1 MSVAGYRLQWFW
13 CRPSPSSAEGGL
25 HRVSVPTAKADVLAA
40 EQDYLTLLY
49 QHLDERRR
57 YTVARLNQVL
67 SAPNAGTPQ
76 ARSERD
82 AAAAMYADQLATL
95 DGVEQGLCFGRLD
108 LHGGGDEDDDEE
120 GRRYIGRLGLLDEQ
134 RDYRPLLIDWRAPA
148 ARPFYTATAARP
160 EGVRRRRHIRTR
172 SRTVL
177 AVEDEVLDLLPDQD
191 ALDDVA
197 EHSPTRISLTSEAA
211 LMAALTANRTG
222 QMSDIVATIQAEQDR
237 IIRAKPQG
245 VLVVQGGPGTGKT
258 AVALHRAAYLL
269 YTHRRQ
275 LAKRGVLVVGPNS
288 TFLRYIGHVLPSL
301 GETSVLL
308 STVAGLHP
316 GLHARGVEPD
326 RTAAV
331 KGRVEMAK
339 VLVAAVRDRQR
350 VPTEPIELPI
360 DNAAPVQL
368 DGAVCQPARTRARR
382 SHRPHNEAKQIF
394 QQEVV
399 AALADQVAN
408 GLGADVLGR
417 GDLAEIRTELRDSPE
432 LTAALEMLW
441 PTLSP
446 EQLLTDLYAD
456 PQRLAS
462 ATHRVLDSDERD
474 LLARP
479 APGPDA
485 DPELVW
491 TPADVAL
498 LDEAAEL
505 LGSDGSAEAAREA
518 AALRA
523 ELQYAQGVLD
533 ILDLDEDLDPEL
545 LRATD
550 LIDADRLAD
559 RQRAR
564 GYESTAD
571 RAAADRTWT
580 YGHIIVDEAQE
591 LSPMAWR
598 VLMRRC
604 PSRSMTVVGD
614 LAQTGT
620 RAGARSWHG
629 VLGPYV
635 AQRWRLE
642 ELTVNY
648 RNPAEIAEL
657 ADRVLAA
664 IDVDITPPR
673 SVRRSGVA
681 PRAVQVRSLADEL
694 PAVVAEEFAAVG
706 DGRLAVLAPAE
717 AVGELRR
724 VLRAPGAGDL
734 DAPVTVLTVAQAKG
748 LEFDAVVLVDP
759 AAILAES
766 PRGLNDL
773 YVALTRTTHRL
784 CVAHQGALP
793 PVLAPLQP

>member
-1 MSVAGYRLQWFW
+1 M
-13 CRPSPSSAEGGL
+13 
-25 HRVSVPTAKADVLAA
+25 HRVSVVPNNSDVAHPDVMV
-40 EQDYLTLLY
+40 EQDYLSLLY

-57 YTVARLNQVL
+57 YTAARLAEVL
-67 SAPNAGTPQ
+67 RAPTTGTPQ
-76 ARSERD
+76 ALTERD
-82 AAAAMYADQLATL
+82 AAAAMYSQQLANL

-108 LHGGGDEDDDEE
+108 LQADPDDEAGN
-120 GRRYIGRLGLLDEQ
+120 GRRYVGRLGLLDEQ
-134 RDYRPLLIDWRAPA
+134 RDYQPLLIDWRAPA

-177 AVEDEVLDLLPDQD
+177 GVEDEVLDFTG
-191 ALDDVA
+191 A
-197 EHSPTRISLTSEAA
+197 EPASSATSLTSEAA
-211 LMAALTANRTG
+211 LMAALAETRTG
-222 QMSDIVATIQAEQDR
+222 RMSDIVATIQAEQDR
-237 IIRAKPQG
+237 IIRAKPHG

-275 LAKRGVLVVGPNS
+275 LAKRGVLVVGPNA
-288 TFLRYIGHVLPSL
+288 TFLRYIEHVLPSL

-308 STVAGLHP
+308 CTVAQLHP
-316 GLHARGVEPD
+316 GLDARRAESD
-326 RTAAV
+326 ETAAV
-331 KGRVEMAK
+331 KGRAEMAK
-339 VLVAAVRDRQR
+339 VVAAAVRDRQR
-350 VPTEPIELPI
+350 VPVEPIELT
-360 DNAAPVQL
+360 L
-368 DGAVCQPARTRARR
+368 DGQPVRLDRAVCQPARTQARR
-382 SHRPHNEAKQIF
+382 SRRPHNEAKRIF
-394 QQEVV
+394 QREVV
-399 AALADQVAN
+399 GALAERIARKLSA
-408 GLGADVLGR
+408 GLGGAGLLDR
-417 GDLAEIRTELRDSPE
+417 GDLADIRSELRASPE
-432 LTAALEMLW
+432 LTAALESLW

-446 EQLLTDLYAD
+446 EQLLGDLYAD
-456 PQRLAS
+456 PQLLAS
-462 ATHRVLDSDERD
+462 ATRRLLDVADRD

-479 APGPDA
+479 APDPAA
-485 DPELVW
+485 DPDQIW
-491 TPADVAL
+491 TPADVPL

-564 GYESTAD
+564 SYDSTAE

-580 YGHIIVDEAQE
+580 YGHIIIDEAQE

-614 LAQTGT
+614 LAQTGN
-620 RAGARSWHG
+620 RAGAASWAD

-635 AQRWRLE
+635 AGRWRLE
-642 ELTVNY
+642 QLTINY
-648 RNPAEIAEL
+648 RNPAEIAQL

-664 IDVDITPPR
+664 IDVDITPPQ
-673 SVRRSGVA
+673 SVRHTGVP
-681 PRAVQVRSLADEL
+681 PRCVEACALADAL
-694 PAVVAEEFAAVG
+694 PKVVSEEAAAVG
-706 DGRLAVLAPAE
+706 NGRVAVLGPGAQLAQ
-717 AVGELRR
+717 
-724 VLRAPGAGDL
+724 LRALVPAASDADL
-734 DAPVTVLTVAQAKG
+734 DAPVTVLTVGQVKG

-759 AAILAES
+759 AAIMAES

-784 CVAHQGALP
+784 TILCPDALP
-793 PVLAPLQP
+793 DVLA

>member
-1 MSVAGYRLQWFW
+1 VD
-13 CRPSPSSAEGGL
+13 
-25 HRVSVPTAKADVLAA
+25 ADVAT

-57 YTVARLNQVL
+57 YAARRLAEVL
-67 SAPNAGTPQ
+67 KNPNTGTPQ
-76 ARSERD
+76 ALSERD
-82 AAAAMYADQLATL
+82 AAAAMYAEQLATL

-108 LHGGGDEDDDEE
+108 LHLDRDGEDNGDGDGDADQ
-120 GRRYIGRLGLLDEQ
+120 RRYIGRLGLLDEQ
-134 RDYRPLLIDWRAPA
+134 HEYQPLLIDWRAPA
-148 ARPFYTATAARP
+148 ARPFYTATAACP

-177 AVEDEVLDLLPDQD
+177 AVDDEVLDLDGTGQ
-191 ALDDVA
+191 
-197 EHSPTRISLTSEAA
+197 EPTRISLTSEAA
-211 LMAALTANRTG
+211 LMAALTATRTG
-222 QMSDIVATIQAEQDR
+222 RMSDIVATIQTEQDR

-269 YTHRRQ
+269 YTHRKQ

-308 STVAGLHP
+308 CTVAQLHP
-316 GLHARGVEPD
+316 GLHARGVEPGE
-326 RTAAV
+326 TAAV
-331 KGRVEMAK
+331 KGRLEMAR
-339 VLVAAVRDRQR
+339 VVAAAVKDRQQ
-350 VPTEPIELPI
+350 VPAEPIELTI
-360 DNAAPVQL
+360 EGAASIRL
-368 DGAVCQPARTRARR
+368 DQQVCLPARTRARR
-382 SHRPHNEAKQIF
+382 SRRPHNEAKRIF
-394 QQEVV
+394 HQEVV
-399 AALADQVAN
+399 TALTEQIAN
-408 GLGADVLGR
+408 GFGDLGPDVLSR
-417 GDLAEIRTELRDSPE
+417 ADRADIRAELRSSPE
-432 LTAALEMLW
+432 LTAALDQLW

-446 EQLLTDLYAD
+446 EQLLTELYAD
-456 PQRLAS
+456 PHRLAS
-462 ATHRVLDSDERD
+462 ATHRVLDPQDRD
-474 LLARP
+474 LLSRP
-479 APGPDA
+479 APGPGA
-485 DPELVW
+485 DPGQVW

-559 RQRAR
+559 RQRAHR
-564 GYESTAD
+564 YESTAE

-580 YGHIIVDEAQE
+580 YGHIIIDEAQE
-591 LSPMAWR
+591 LSPMEWR

-620 RAGARSWHG
+620 RAGARSWQD

-642 ELTVNY
+642 ELTINY

-657 ADRVLAA
+657 ADEVLAA
-664 IDVDITPPR
+664 IDVDITPPQ
-673 SVRRSGVA
+673 SVRRTGVP
-681 PRAVQVRSLADEL
+681 PRTVRVEDVPEKLVAEL
-694 PAVVAEEFAAVG
+694 TAVVTDEAAVVG
-706 DGRLAVLAPAE
+706 DGRVAVLGP
-717 AVGELRR
+717 VGKVDELREI
-724 VLRAPGAGDL
+724 VPAASGADL
-734 DAPVTVLTVAQAKG
+734 DAPVTVLTVTQAKG

-759 AAILAES
+759 AAMVAES

-773 YVALTRTTHRL
+773 YVALTRSTQRL
-784 CVAHQGALP
+784 CIVHPGELP
-793 PVLAPLQP
+793 DVIAKRLRDTP

>member
-1 MSVAGYRLQWFW
+1 
-13 CRPSPSSAEGGL
+13 L
-25 HRVSVPTAKADVLAA
+25 HRVSVPTTKPDVLAA

-57 YTVARLNQVL
+57 YTVGRLTQVL
-67 SAPNAGTPQ
+67 RAPNAGTPQ

-108 LHGGGDEDDDEE
+108 LHPSGDEDEDDED

-134 RDYRPLLIDWRAPA
+134 HEYRPLLIDWRAPA

-177 AVEDEVLDLLPDQD
+177 AVEDEVLDLLPDGAGLED
-191 ALDDVA
+191 GA

-269 YTHRRQ
+269 YTHRKQ

-308 STVAGLHP
+308 CTVGQLHP

-326 RTAAV
+326 ETAAV
-331 KGRVEMAK
+331 KGRLEMTK
-339 VLVAAVRDRQR
+339 VVAAAIRDRQQ
-350 VPTEPIELPI
+350 VPTEPIELTVEAQRI
-360 DNAAPVQL
+360 QL
-368 DGAVCQPARTRARR
+368 DSAVCQPARTRARR
-382 SHRPHNEAKQIF
+382 SHRPHNEAKRIF
-394 QQEVV
+394 HQEVV
-399 AALADQVAN
+399 TALANRVAN
-408 GLGADVLGR
+408 GLGPDVLSR
-417 GDLAEIRTELRDSPE
+417 GDLADIRTELQGSPE
-432 LTAALEMLW
+432 LTAALETLW
-441 PTLSP
+441 PMLSA
-446 EQLLTDLYAD
+446 EQLVTDLYAD

-462 ATHRVLDSDERD
+462 ATHRVLSEQDRE

-479 APGPDA
+479 APGPDV

-564 GYESTAD
+564 GYESTAE

-580 YGHIIVDEAQE
+580 YGHIIIDEAQE

-614 LAQTGT
+614 LAQTGS
-620 RAGARSWHG
+620 RAGAASWQD

-635 AQRWRLE
+635 AQRWHLE
-642 ELTVNY
+642 ELTINY
-648 RNPAEIAEL
+648 RNPAEIADL
-657 ADRVLAA
+657 ADHVLAA
-664 IDVDITPPR
+664 IDVDITPPQ

-681 PRAVQVRSLADEL
+681 PRAVRVGSLADEM
-694 PAVVAEEFAAVG
+694 PAVVAEEAAAVG
-706 DGRLAVLAPAE
+706 EGRLAVLAPA
-717 AVGELRR
+717 AGLDELRTIMGASEQS
-724 VLRAPGAGDL
+724 APGADDL
-734 DAPVTVLTVAQAKG
+734 DAPVTVLTVTQAKG

-759 AAILAES
+759 AAIMAES

-773 YVALTRTTHRL
+773 YVAITRTTHRL
-784 CVAHQGALP
+784 CIVHRGELP
-793 PVLAPLQP
+793 SVLAALVR

>member
-1 MSVAGYRLQWFW
+1 MSVPPVP
-13 CRPSPSSAEGGL
+13 PSGGNNA
-25 HRVSVPTAKADVLAA
+25 VAA

-49 QHLDERRR
+49 RHLDERRR
-57 YTVARLNQVL
+57 YSAQRLAEVL
-67 SAPNAGTPQ
+67 RGATSGTPQ
-76 ARSERD
+76 ALSERD
-82 AAAAMYADQLATL
+82 AAAAMYSDQLATL

-108 LHGGGDEDDDEE
+108 LNDCGPGYDDAEADGEE
-120 GRRYIGRLGLLDEQ
+120 RRYIGRLGLLDEEH
-134 RDYRPLLIDWRAPA
+134 DYEPLLIDWRAPA
-148 ARPFYTATAARP
+148 ARPFYTATAACP

-177 AVEDEVLDLLPDQD
+177 AVDDEVLDLDSAQQD
-191 ALDDVA
+191 
-197 EHSPTRISLTSEAA
+197 PTRTSLTSEAA
-211 LMAALTANRTG
+211 LMAALTASRTG
-222 QMSDIVATIQAEQDR
+222 RMSDIVATIQAEQDR

-269 YTHRRQ
+269 YTHRQQ

-288 TFLRYIGHVLPSL
+288 TFLSYIGQVLPSL

-308 STVAGLHP
+308 STVAQLHP
-316 GLHARGVEPD
+316 GLHARGVEPAE
-326 RTAAV
+326 TAAV
-331 KGRVEMAK
+331 KGRAEMAK
-339 VLVAAVRDRQR
+339 VVAAAVRDRQQL
-350 VPTEPIELPI
+350 PTAPIEL
-360 DNAAPVQL
+360 DVEAQHVRL
-368 DGAVCQPARTRARR
+368 DEKVCLPARTRARR
-382 SHRPHNEAKQIF
+382 SRRPHNEAKQIF
-394 QQEVV
+394 QREVV
-399 AALADQVAN
+399 TALAEQVARGLSGP
-408 GLGADVLGR
+408 GLGAGVLNR
-417 GDLAEIRTELRDSPE
+417 GDLADIRAELRASTELT
-432 LTAALEMLW
+432 TALDQLW

-456 PQRLAS
+456 PERLAT
-462 ATHRVLDSDERD
+462 ATHRVLRPEQRD
-474 LLARP
+474 LLAR
-479 APGPDA
+479 AAVDVASGQ
-485 DPELVW
+485 VW
-491 TPADVAL
+491 TPADVPL

-550 LIDADRLAD
+550 LIDASRLAD
-559 RQRAR
+559 RQQQRR
-564 GYESTAD
+564 YGSTAE

-580 YGHIIVDEAQE
+580 YGHVIIDEAQE

-614 LAQTGT
+614 LAQTGD
-620 RAGARSWHG
+620 RAGAASWQD

-642 ELTVNY
+642 QLTINY

-657 ADRVLAA
+657 ADEVLAA
-664 IDVDITPPR
+664 LDVDVIAPQ
-673 SVRRSGVA
+673 SVRSTGVA
-681 PRAVQVRSLADEL
+681 PRAVRVAALADEL
-694 PAVVAEEFAAVG
+694 PAVVVEETAAVG
-706 DGRLAVLAPAE
+706 DGRVAVLGPA
-717 AVGELRR
+717 ASVDELRKI
-724 VLRAPGAGDL
+724 VPTASEDDL
-734 DAPVTVLTVAQAKG
+734 DAQVTVLTVTQAKG

-759 AAILAES
+759 AAIVAES

-784 CVAHQGALP
+784 CVVHPGVLP
-793 PVLAPLQP
+793 DVLATLQRERSEGHRAARPANTP

>member
-1 MSVAGYRLQWFW
+1 M
-13 CRPSPSSAEGGL
+13 
-25 HRVSVPTAKADVLAA
+25 SVPTTKPDVLAA

-57 YTVARLNQVL
+57 YTVGRLTQVL
-67 SAPNAGTPQ
+67 RAPNAGTPQ

-108 LHGGGDEDDDEE
+108 LHPSGDEDEDDED

-134 RDYRPLLIDWRAPA
+134 HEYRPLLIDWRAPA

-177 AVEDEVLDLLPDQD
+177 AVEDEVLDLLPDGAGLED
-191 ALDDVA
+191 GA

-269 YTHRRQ
+269 YTHRKQ

-308 STVAGLHP
+308 CTVGQLHP

-326 RTAAV
+326 ETAAV
-331 KGRVEMAK
+331 KGRLEMTK
-339 VLVAAVRDRQR
+339 VVAAAIRDRQQ
-350 VPTEPIELPI
+350 VPTEPIELTVEAQRI
-360 DNAAPVQL
+360 QL
-368 DGAVCQPARTRARR
+368 DSAVCQPARTRARR
-382 SHRPHNEAKQIF
+382 SHRPHNEAKRIF
-394 QQEVV
+394 HQEVV
-399 AALADQVAN
+399 TALADRVAN
-408 GLGADVLGR
+408 GLGPDVLSR
-417 GDLAEIRTELRDSPE
+417 GDLADIRTELQGSPE
-432 LTAALEMLW
+432 LTAALETLW
-441 PTLSP
+441 PMLSA
-446 EQLLTDLYAD
+446 EQLVTDLYAD

-462 ATHRVLDSDERD
+462 ATHRVLSEQDRE

-479 APGPDA
+479 APGPDV

-564 GYESTAD
+564 GYESTAE

-580 YGHIIVDEAQE
+580 YGHIIIDEAQE

-614 LAQTGT
+614 LAQTGS
-620 RAGARSWHG
+620 RAGAASWQD

-635 AQRWRLE
+635 AQRWHLE
-642 ELTVNY
+642 ELTINY
-648 RNPAEIAEL
+648 RNPAEIADL
-657 ADRVLAA
+657 ADHVLAA
-664 IDVDITPPR
+664 IDVDITPPQ

-681 PRAVQVRSLADEL
+681 PRAVRVGSLADEL
-694 PAVVAEEFAAVG
+694 PAVVAEEAAAVG
-706 DGRLAVLAPAE
+706 EGRLAVLAPA
-717 AVGELRR
+717 AGLDELRAIMGASEQS
-724 VLRAPGAGDL
+724 APGADDL
-734 DAPVTVLTVAQAKG
+734 DAPVTVLTVTQAKG

-759 AAILAES
+759 AAIMAES

-773 YVALTRTTHRL
+773 YVAITRTTHRL
-784 CVAHQGALP
+784 CIVHRGDLP
-793 PVLAPLQP
+793 SVLAALVR

>member
-1 MSVAGYRLQWFW
+1 M
-13 CRPSPSSAEGGL
+13 
-25 HRVSVPTAKADVLAA
+25 SVPTTKPDVLAA

-57 YTVARLNQVL
+57 YTVGRLTQVL
-67 SAPNAGTPQ
+67 RAPNAGTPQ

-108 LHGGGDEDDDEE
+108 LHPSGDEDEDDED

-134 RDYRPLLIDWRAPA
+134 HEYRPLLIDWRAPA

-177 AVEDEVLDLLPDQD
+177 AVEDEVLDLLPDGAGLED
-191 ALDDVA
+191 GA

-269 YTHRRQ
+269 YTHRKQ

-308 STVAGLHP
+308 CTVGQLHP

-326 RTAAV
+326 ETAAV
-331 KGRVEMAK
+331 KGRLEMTK
-339 VLVAAVRDRQR
+339 VVAAAIRDRQQ
-350 VPTEPIELPI
+350 VPTEPIELTVEAQRI
-360 DNAAPVQL
+360 QL
-368 DGAVCQPARTRARR
+368 DSAVCQPARTRARR
-382 SHRPHNEAKQIF
+382 SHRPHNEAKRIF
-394 QQEVV
+394 HQEVV
-399 AALADQVAN
+399 TALADRVAN
-408 GLGADVLGR
+408 GLGPDVLSR
-417 GDLAEIRTELRDSPE
+417 GDLADIRTELQGSPE
-432 LTAALEMLW
+432 LTAALETLW
-441 PTLSP
+441 PMLSA
-446 EQLLTDLYAD
+446 EQLVTDLYAD

-462 ATHRVLDSDERD
+462 ATHRVLSEQDRE

-479 APGPDA
+479 APGPDV

-564 GYESTAD
+564 GYESTAE

-580 YGHIIVDEAQE
+580 YGHIIIDEAQE

-614 LAQTGT
+614 LAQTGS
-620 RAGARSWHG
+620 RAGAASWQD

-635 AQRWRLE
+635 AQRWHLE
-642 ELTVNY
+642 ELTINY
-648 RNPAEIAEL
+648 RNPAEIADL

-664 IDVDITPPR
+664 IDVDITPPQ

-681 PRAVQVRSLADEL
+681 PRAVRVGSLADEL
-694 PAVVAEEFAAVG
+694 PAVVAEEAA
-706 DGRLAVLAPAE
+706 A
-717 AVGELRR
+717 
-724 VLRAPGAGDL
+724 
-734 DAPVTVLTVAQAKG
+734 
-748 LEFDAVVLVDP
+748 
-759 AAILAES
+759 
-766 PRGLNDL
+766 
-773 YVALTRTTHRL
+773 
-784 CVAHQGALP
+784 
-793 PVLAPLQP
+793 

>member
-1 MSVAGYRLQWFW
+1 M
-13 CRPSPSSAEGGL
+13 
-25 HRVSVPTAKADVLAA
+25 SVPTTKPDVLAA

-57 YTVARLNQVL
+57 YTVGRLTQVL
-67 SAPNAGTPQ
+67 RAPNAGTPQ

-108 LHGGGDEDDDEE
+108 LHPSGDEDEDDED

-134 RDYRPLLIDWRAPA
+134 HEYRPLLIDWRAPA

-177 AVEDEVLDLLPDQD
+177 AVEDEVLDLLPDGAGLED
-191 ALDDVA
+191 GA

-269 YTHRRQ
+269 YTHRKQ

-308 STVAGLHP
+308 CTVGQLHP

-326 RTAAV
+326 ETAAV
-331 KGRVEMAK
+331 KGRLEMTK
-339 VLVAAVRDRQR
+339 VVAAAIRDRQQ
-350 VPTEPIELPI
+350 VPTEPIELTVEAQRI
-360 DNAAPVQL
+360 QL
-368 DGAVCQPARTRARR
+368 DSAVCQPARTRARR
-382 SHRPHNEAKQIF
+382 SHRPHNEAKRIF
-394 QQEVV
+394 HQEVV
-399 AALADQVAN
+399 TALANRVAN
-408 GLGADVLGR
+408 GLGPDVLSR
-417 GDLAEIRTELRDSPE
+417 GDLADIRTELQGSPE
-432 LTAALEMLW
+432 LTAALETLW
-441 PTLSP
+441 PMLSA
-446 EQLLTDLYAD
+446 EQLVTDLYAD

-462 ATHRVLDSDERD
+462 ATHRVLSEQDRE

-479 APGPDA
+479 APGPDV

-564 GYESTAD
+564 GYESTAE

-580 YGHIIVDEAQE
+580 YGHIIIDEAQE

-614 LAQTGT
+614 LAQTGS
-620 RAGARSWHG
+620 RAGAASWQD

-635 AQRWRLE
+635 AQRWHLE
-642 ELTVNY
+642 ELTINY
-648 RNPAEIAEL
+648 RNPAEIADL
-657 ADRVLAA
+657 ADHVLAA
-664 IDVDITPPR
+664 IDVDITPPQ

-681 PRAVQVRSLADEL
+681 PRAVRVGSLADEM
-694 PAVVAEEFAAVG
+694 PAVVAEEAAAVG
-706 DGRLAVLAPAE
+706 EGRLAVLAPA
-717 AVGELRR
+717 AGLDELRTIMGASEQS
-724 VLRAPGAGDL
+724 APGADDL
-734 DAPVTVLTVAQAKG
+734 DAPVTVLTVTQAKG

-759 AAILAES
+759 AAIMAES

-773 YVALTRTTHRL
+773 YVAITRTTHRL
-784 CVAHQGALP
+784 CIVHRGELP
-793 PVLAPLQP
+793 SVLAALVR

>member
-1 MSVAGYRLQWFW
+1 M
-13 CRPSPSSAEGGL
+13 
-25 HRVSVPTAKADVLAA
+25 HRVSVVPNNSDVAHPDVMV
-40 EQDYLTLLY
+40 EQDYLSLLY

-57 YTVARLNQVL
+57 YTAARLAEVL
-67 SAPNAGTPQ
+67 RAPTTGTPQ
-76 ARSERD
+76 ALTERD
-82 AAAAMYADQLATL
+82 AAAAMYSQQLANL

-108 LHGGGDEDDDEE
+108 LQADPDDEAGN
-120 GRRYIGRLGLLDEQ
+120 GRRYVGRLGLLDEQ
-134 RDYRPLLIDWRAPA
+134 RDYQPLLIDWRAPA

-177 AVEDEVLDLLPDQD
+177 GVEDEVLDLDG
-191 ALDDVA
+191 A
-197 EHSPTRISLTSEAA
+197 EPASSATSLTSEAA
-211 LMAALTANRTG
+211 LMAALAETRTG
-222 QMSDIVATIQAEQDR
+222 RMSDIVATIQAEQDR
-237 IIRAKPQG
+237 IIRAKPHG

-275 LAKRGVLVVGPNS
+275 LAKRGVLVVGPNA
-288 TFLRYIGHVLPSL
+288 TFLRYIEHVLPSL

-308 STVAGLHP
+308 CTVAQLHP
-316 GLHARGVEPD
+316 GLDARGAESD
-326 RTAAV
+326 ETAAV
-331 KGRVEMAK
+331 KGRAEMAK
-339 VLVAAVRDRQR
+339 VVAAAVRDRQR
-350 VPTEPIELPI
+350 VPVEPIELTV
-360 DNAAPVQL
+360 DGQPVRL
-368 DGAVCQPARTRARR
+368 DRAVCQPARTRARR
-382 SHRPHNEAKQIF
+382 SRRPHNEAKRIF
-394 QQEVV
+394 QREVV
-399 AALADQVAN
+399 AALAERIARR
-408 GLGADVLGR
+408 LGAGLLGGAGLLDR
-417 GDLAEIRTELRDSPE
+417 GDLADIRSELRASPE
-432 LTAALEMLW
+432 LTVALESLW

-446 EQLLTDLYAD
+446 EQLLGDLYAD
-456 PQRLAS
+456 RHLLAS
-462 ATHRVLDSDERD
+462 ATRRLLNVADRD

-479 APGPDA
+479 APDPAA
-485 DPELVW
+485 DPDQIW
-491 TPADVAL
+491 TPADVPL

-564 GYESTAD
+564 SYDSTAE

-580 YGHIIVDEAQE
+580 YGHIIIDEAQE

-614 LAQTGT
+614 LAQTGN
-620 RAGARSWHG
+620 RAGAASWAD

-635 AQRWRLE
+635 AGRWRLE
-642 ELTVNY
+642 QLTINY
-648 RNPAEIAEL
+648 RNPAEIAQL

-664 IDVDITPPR
+664 IDVDITPPQ
-673 SVRRSGVA
+673 SVRHTGVP
-681 PRAVQVRSLADEL
+681 PRCVEACTLADAL
-694 PAVVAEEFAAVG
+694 PKVVSEEAAAVG
-706 DGRLAVLAPAE
+706 NGRVAVLGPGAQLA
-717 AVGELRR
+717 ELRAL
-724 VLRAPGAGDL
+724 VPAASDADL
-734 DAPVTVLTVAQAKG
+734 DAPVTVLTVGQVKG

-759 AAILAES
+759 AAIVAES

-784 CVAHQGALP
+784 TIVHPGRLP
-793 PVLAPLQP
+793 DVLA

>member
-1 MSVAGYRLQWFW
+1 M
-13 CRPSPSSAEGGL
+13 
-25 HRVSVPTAKADVLAA
+25 SVPTTTPDVLAA

-57 YTVARLNQVL
+57 YTVERLTQVL
-67 SAPNAGTPQ
+67 RAPNAGTPQ

-108 LHGGGDEDDDEE
+108 LHPADDPDEDDDED

-134 RDYRPLLIDWRAPA
+134 RKYRPLLIDWRAPA

-177 AVEDEVLDLLPDQD
+177 AVEDEVLDLLPD
-191 ALDDVA
+191 AAGLDGV
-197 EHSPTRISLTSEAA
+197 EHSATRVSLTSEAA
-211 LMAALTANRTG
+211 LMTALTANRTG
-222 QMSDIVATIQAEQDR
+222 QMSDIVATIQTEQDR

-275 LAKRGVLVVGPNS
+275 LAKRGVLVVGPNA

-308 STVAGLHP
+308 CTVAQLHP

-326 RTAAV
+326 ETAAV
-331 KGRVEMAK
+331 KGRLEMAK
-339 VLVAAVRDRQR
+339 VLAAAIRDRQQ
-350 VPTEPIELPI
+350 VPTDPIELTVDAQHI
-360 DNAAPVQL
+360 QL
-368 DGAVCQPARTRARR
+368 DSALCQPARTRARR
-382 SHRPHNEAKQIF
+382 SHRPHNEAKRIF

-399 AALADQVAN
+399 TVLADHIVN
-408 GLGADVLGR
+408 GLGTDVLNR
-417 GDLAEIRTELRDSPE
+417 GDLADIRTELRGSPE
-432 LTAALEMLW
+432 LAAALETLW

-446 EQLLTDLYAD
+446 EQLLIDLYAD

-462 ATHRVLDSDERD
+462 ATHRVLESHECD

-479 APGPDA
+479 APGPDV
-485 DPELVW
+485 DRELMW

-564 GYESTAD
+564 GYESTAE

-580 YGHIIVDEAQE
+580 YGHIIIDEAQE

-614 LAQTGT
+614 LAQTGS
-620 RAGARSWHG
+620 RAGAASWQD

-635 AQRWRLE
+635 AQRWHLE
-642 ELTVNY
+642 ELTINY

-657 ADRVLAA
+657 ADHVLAA

-681 PRAVQVRSLADEL
+681 PRAVRVNSLADEL
-694 PAVVAEEFAAVG
+694 PAVVAEEAAAVG
-706 DGRLAVLAPAE
+706 DGRLAVLAPA
-717 AVGELRR
+717 ATVDELRTI
-724 VLRAPGAGDL
+724 VCAPGGDDL
-734 DAPVTVLTVAQAKG
+734 DAAVTVLTVIQAKG

-759 AAILAES
+759 AAIVAES
-766 PRGLNDL
+766 PHGLNDL
-773 YVALTRTTHRL
+773 YVAITRTTHRL
-784 CVAHQGALP
+784 CIVHPGNLP
-793 PVLAPLQP
+793 DVLAADLI

>member
-1 MSVAGYRLQWFW
+1 MAV
-13 CRPSPSSAEGGL
+13 
-25 HRVSVPTAKADVLAA
+25 
-40 EQDYLTLLY
+40 EQDYLTVLY
-49 QHLDERRR
+49 RHLDERRR
-57 YTVARLNQVL
+57 YTARRLAEVL
-67 SAPNAGTPQ
+67 RNPTTGTPQ
-76 ARSERD
+76 ALTERD
-82 AAAAMYADQLATL
+82 AAAAMYAQQLAAL

-108 LHGGGDEDDDEE
+108 LQSDMCDRDTCDGD

-134 RDYRPLLIDWRAPA
+134 HDYQPLLIDWRAPA

-172 SRTVL
+172 SRKVL
-177 AVEDEVLDLLPDQD
+177 GIEDEVLDLDGAEQD
-191 ALDDVA
+191 
-197 EHSPTRISLTSEAA
+197 PTGTNLTSEAA
-211 LMAALTANRTG
+211 LMAALTETRTG
-222 QMSDIVATIQAEQDR
+222 RMSDIVATIQTEQDR

-245 VLVVQGGPGTGKT
+245 LLVVQGGPGTGKT

-275 LAKRGVLVVGPNS
+275 LAKRGVLVVGPNA
-288 TFLRYIGHVLPSL
+288 TFLRYIEHVLPSL

-308 STVAGLHP
+308 CTVAQLHP

-326 RTAAV
+326 ETAAV
-331 KGRVEMAK
+331 KGRIEMAK
-339 VLVAAVRDRQR
+339 VVAAAVRDRQCL
-350 VPTEPIELPI
+350 PAEPIELTIEGQPI
-360 DNAAPVQL
+360 RL
-368 DGAVCQPARTRARR
+368 DRAVCLPARTRARR
-382 SHRPHNEAKQIF
+382 SRRTHNEARGLF
-394 QQEVV
+394 RQEVV
-399 AALADQVAN
+399 TALANQIASGFG
-408 GLGADVLGR
+408 GLGREVLSR
-417 GDLAEIRTELRDSPE
+417 EDLAEIRAELRTSPE
-432 LTAALEMLW
+432 LSSALEQLW

-446 EQLLTDLYAD
+446 EQLLTELYAD

-462 ATHRVLDSDERD
+462 ATHRLLDSAECD

-479 APGPDA
+479 VPDPAA
-485 DPELVW
+485 DLEQVW
-491 TPADVAL
+491 TPADVPL

-518 AALRA
+518 AALRE

-559 RQRAR
+559 RQRTR
-564 GYESTAD
+564 NYDSTAE
-571 RAAADRTWT
+571 RAAADRTWA
-580 YGHIIVDEAQE
+580 YGHIIIDEAQE

-614 LAQTGT
+614 LAQTGN
-620 RAGARSWHG
+620 RSGAASWQD

-642 ELTVNY
+642 QLTVNY
-648 RNPAEIAEL
+648 RNPAEIAQL

-673 SVRRSGVA
+673 SVRHTGVL
-681 PRAVQVRSLADEL
+681 PRYVQLRALSEQL
-694 PAVVAEEFAAVG
+694 PALVAEEAAAVG
-706 DGRLAVLAPAE
+706 NGRLAVLGPDARVA
-717 AVGELRR
+717 ELRKL
-724 VLRAPGAGDL
+724 VPATSDDNL
-734 DAPVTVLTVAQAKG
+734 DAPVTVLTVSQVKG

-759 AAILAES
+759 AAILTES

-773 YVALTRTTHRL
+773 YVALTRTTNRL
-784 CVAHQGALP
+784 CIMHPGELP
-793 PVLAPLQP
+793 DVLKSAAGG

>member
-1 MSVAGYRLQWFW
+1 VSLSHTTPHVDAPNTDSDVA
-13 CRPSPSSAEGGL
+13 
-25 HRVSVPTAKADVLAA
+25 V
-40 EQDYLTLLY
+40 EQDYLTVLY
-49 QHLDERRR
+49 RHLDERRR
-57 YTVARLNQVL
+57 YTARRLAEVL
-67 SAPNAGTPQ
+67 RNPTTGTPQ
-76 ARSERD
+76 ALTERD
-82 AAAAMYADQLATL
+82 AAAAMYAQQLAAL

-108 LHGGGDEDDDEE
+108 LQSDMCDRDTCDGD

-134 RDYRPLLIDWRAPA
+134 HDYQPLLIDWRAPA

-172 SRTVL
+172 SRKVL
-177 AVEDEVLDLLPDQD
+177 GIEDEVLDLDGAEQD
-191 ALDDVA
+191 
-197 EHSPTRISLTSEAA
+197 PTGTNLTSEAA
-211 LMAALTANRTG
+211 LMAALTETRTG
-222 QMSDIVATIQAEQDR
+222 RMSDIVATIQTEQDR

-245 VLVVQGGPGTGKT
+245 LLVVQGGPGTGKT

-275 LAKRGVLVVGPNS
+275 LAKRGVLVVGPNA
-288 TFLRYIGHVLPSL
+288 TFLRYIEHVLPSL

-308 STVAGLHP
+308 CTVAQLHP

-326 RTAAV
+326 ETAAV
-331 KGRVEMAK
+331 KGRIEMAK
-339 VLVAAVRDRQR
+339 VVAAAVRDRQCL
-350 VPTEPIELPI
+350 PAEPIELTIEGQPI
-360 DNAAPVQL
+360 RL
-368 DGAVCQPARTRARR
+368 DRAVCLPARTRARR
-382 SHRPHNEAKQIF
+382 SRRTHNEARGLF
-394 QQEVV
+394 RQEVV
-399 AALADQVAN
+399 TALANQIASGFG
-408 GLGADVLGR
+408 GLGREVLSR
-417 GDLAEIRTELRDSPE
+417 EDLAEIRAELRTSPE
-432 LTAALEMLW
+432 LSSALEQLW

-446 EQLLTDLYAD
+446 EQLLTELYAD

-462 ATHRVLDSDERD
+462 ATHRLLDSAECD

-479 APGPDA
+479 VPDPAA
-485 DPELVW
+485 DLEQVW
-491 TPADVAL
+491 TPADVPL

-518 AALRA
+518 AALRE

-559 RQRAR
+559 RQRTR
-564 GYESTAD
+564 NYDSTAE
-571 RAAADRTWT
+571 RAAADRTWA
-580 YGHIIVDEAQE
+580 YGHIIIDEAQE

-614 LAQTGT
+614 LAQTGN
-620 RAGARSWHG
+620 RSGAASWQD

-642 ELTVNY
+642 QLTVNY
-648 RNPAEIAEL
+648 RNPAEIAQL

-673 SVRRSGVA
+673 SVRHTGVL
-681 PRAVQVRSLADEL
+681 PRYVQLRALSEQL
-694 PAVVAEEFAAVG
+694 PALVAEEAAAVG
-706 DGRLAVLAPAE
+706 NGRLAVLGPDARVA
-717 AVGELRR
+717 ELRKL
-724 VLRAPGAGDL
+724 VPAAGDDNL
-734 DAPVTVLTVAQAKG
+734 DAPVTVLTVSQAKG

-759 AAILAES
+759 AAILTES

-773 YVALTRTTHRL
+773 YVALTRTTNRL
-784 CVAHQGALP
+784 CIMHPGELP
-793 PVLAPLQP
+793 DVLKSAAGG

>member
-1 MSVAGYRLQWFW
+1 MSVL
-13 CRPSPSSAEGGL
+13 PNSP
-25 HRVSVPTAKADVLAA
+25 DVAHPEVTV
-40 EQDYLTLLY
+40 EQDYLSLLY
-49 QHLDERRR
+49 RHLDERRR
-57 YTVARLNQVL
+57 YTAARLAEVL
-67 SAPNAGTPQ
+67 RAPTTGTPQ
-76 ARSERD
+76 ALTERD
-82 AAAAMYADQLATL
+82 AAAAMYAQQLANL

-108 LHGGGDEDDDEE
+108 LHSGADDGDNADGDTQ
-120 GRRYIGRLGLLDEQ
+120 GVRYVGRLGLLDEQ
-134 RDYRPLLIDWRAPA
+134 RDYQPLLIDWRAPA

-172 SRTVL
+172 SRKVL
-177 AVEDEVLDLLPDQD
+177 GVDDEVLDLNG
-191 ALDDVA
+191 A
-197 EHSPTRISLTSEAA
+197 EPSSTTTSSLTSEAA
-211 LMAALTANRTG
+211 LLAALAESRTG
-222 QMSDIVATIQAEQDR
+222 RMSDIVATIQAEQDR

-288 TFLRYIGHVLPSL
+288 TFLRYIEHVLPSL

-308 STVAGLHP
+308 STVAQLHP
-316 GLHARGVEPD
+316 GLHARGVESVQ
-326 RTAAV
+326 TAAI
-331 KGRVEMAK
+331 KGRPEMAK
-339 VLVAAVRDRQR
+339 VVAAAVRDRQR
-350 VPTEPIELPI
+350 VPSEPVDLTVDGQRIR
-360 DNAAPVQL
+360 L
-368 DGAVCQPARTRARR
+368 DREVCLPARTRARR
-382 SHRPHNEAKQIF
+382 SRRPHNEAKRIF
-394 QQEVV
+394 HREVV
-399 AALADQVAN
+399 TALAGQVAN
-408 GLGADVLGR
+408 RLGAGLLDR
-417 GDLAEIRTELRDSPE
+417 GDLADIRAELRASPE
-432 LTAALEMLW
+432 LTAELESLW

-446 EQLLTDLYAD
+446 ERLLVDLYAD
-456 PQRLAS
+456 RQLLAS
-462 ATHRVLDSDERD
+462 ATHRILGDADRD

-479 APGPDA
+479 APDPAA
-485 DPELVW
+485 DPDQVW

-564 GYESTAD
+564 SYESTAE

-580 YGHIIVDEAQE
+580 YGHVIIDEAQE

-614 LAQTGT
+614 LAQTGS
-620 RAGARSWHG
+620 RAGAGSWQE

-635 AQRWRLE
+635 DRRWRLE
-642 ELTVNY
+642 QLTVNY
-648 RNPAEIAEL
+648 RNPAEIAQL

-664 IDVDITPPR
+664 IDVDITPPQ
-673 SVRRSGVA
+673 SVRHTGVS
-681 PRAVQVRSLADEL
+681 PRCVQARALGDAL
-694 PAVVAEEFAAVG
+694 PALVAEEAAAVG
-706 DGRLAVLAPAE
+706 DGRVAVLGPDAQLA
-717 AVGELRR
+717 ELRAL
-724 VLRAPGAGDL
+724 VPAASNADL

-748 LEFDAVVLVDP
+748 LEFDAVLLVDP
-759 AAILAES
+759 AAIVAES

-784 CVAHQGALP
+784 TIVHPGELPDVLALP
-793 PVLAPLQP
+793 QSGCRLR

>member
-1 MSVAGYRLQWFW
+1 M
-13 CRPSPSSAEGGL
+13 
-25 HRVSVPTAKADVLAA
+25 SVPTTTPDVLAA

-57 YTVARLNQVL
+57 YTVGRLTQVL
-67 SAPNAGTPQ
+67 KAPNAGTPQ

-108 LHGGGDEDDDEE
+108 LHPPSDGDDQDDDED

-134 RDYRPLLIDWRAPA
+134 HDYRPLLIDWRAPA

-177 AVEDEVLDLLPDQD
+177 AVEDEVLELLPDS
-191 ALDDVA
+191 AGLDGV
-197 EHSPTRISLTSEAA
+197 EHSATRVSLTSEAA
-211 LMAALTANRTG
+211 LMAALTASRTG
-222 QMSDIVATIQAEQDR
+222 QMSDIVATIQTEQDR

-308 STVAGLHP
+308 CTVASLHP
-316 GLHARGVEPD
+316 GLHARGAESD
-326 RTAAV
+326 ETAAV
-331 KGRVEMAK
+331 KGRLEMAK
-339 VLVAAVRDRQR
+339 VVAAAIRDRQQL
-350 VPTEPIELPI
+350 PAEPIELI
-360 DNAAPVQL
+360 VEGQHIQL
-368 DGAVCQPARTRARR
+368 DSTLCQPARTRARR
-382 SHRPHNEAKQIF
+382 SHRPHNEAKRIF

-399 AALADQVAN
+399 TALADHIAN
-408 GLGADVLGR
+408 SVGTDVLNR
-417 GDLAEIRTELRDSPE
+417 GDLADIRTELRGSPE
-432 LTAALEMLW
+432 LTAALETLW

-456 PQRLAS
+456 PQRLTS
-462 ATHRVLDSDERD
+462 ATHRVLSGEERD
-474 LLARP
+474 LLARS
-479 APGPDA
+479 APSPDI

-518 AALRA
+518 ASLRA

-564 GYESTAD
+564 GYESTAE

-580 YGHIIVDEAQE
+580 YGHIIIDEAQE

-614 LAQTGT
+614 LAQTGS
-620 RAGARSWHG
+620 RAGAGSWHD

-642 ELTVNY
+642 ELTINY

-657 ADRVLAA
+657 ADNVLAA

-681 PRAVQVRSLADEL
+681 PRAIRLGSLADEL
-694 PAVVAEEFAAVG
+694 PAVVAEEAAAVA
-706 DGRLAVLAPAE
+706 DGRLAVLAPAAGVE
-717 AVGELRR
+717 ELRTILGS
-724 VLRAPGAGDL
+724 VEQSAPGADDL
-734 DAPVTVLTVAQAKG
+734 DAPVTVLTVHQAKG

-759 AAILAES
+759 AAIVAES

-773 YVALTRTTHRL
+773 YVALTRSTQRL
-784 CVAHQGALP
+784 CVVHRGDLP
-793 PVLAPLQP
+793 DILAADLA